1 MSDYVIDAELRE
13 KTGKAETRRLRKA
26 GKIPGIIYGGG
37 KPDLPI
43 LLDFNSTSKL
53 LNEEHFHSSIVE
65 INVAGSRGKNSVL
78 LKDAQW
84 DPIMD
89 TAKHLDFMRVSSSDT
104 VHMEVHVVP
113 VNHEKCPGI
122 KAGGLLDIV
131 RHSLEVTCRADS
143 IPEHI
148 EIDCSNMEIGDT
160 VHIEDI
166 TLPDGVTVAHDVN
179 FTVLNL
185 TVAKKAEVE
194 EAAEEGAAEAAEA
207 TEEATEA
214 TEE

>member
-1 MSDYVIDAELRE
+1 MSDYTLEAELRE

-26 GKIPGIIYGGG
+26 GKLPAIIYGGD

-43 LLDFNSTSKL
+43 LLDANATSKL
-53 LNEEHFHSSIVE
+53 LNEEHFHTSIIE

-78 LKDAQW
+78 LKDSQW
-84 DPIMD
+84 DPIYD
-89 TAKHLDFMRVSSSDT
+89 TATHLDFLRVNMSDT
-104 VHMEVHVVP
+104 VHVEVHVVP

-122 KAGGLLDIV
+122 KAGGLLDVV
-131 RHSLEVTCRADS
+131 RHTLEVTCRADS

-166 TLPDGVTVAHDVN
+166 ALPDGVAVAHEVN

-194 EAAEEGAAEAAEA
+194 ETEEATAEAAEG
-207 TEEATEA
+207 ATEA
-214 TEE
+214 AGETEE

>member
-1 MSDYVIDAELRE
+1 MSDYTLDAELRE

-26 GKIPGIIYGGG
+26 GKLPAIIYGGD

-43 LLDFNSTSKL
+43 LLDANATSKL
-53 LNEEHFHSSIVE
+53 LNEEHFHASIIE

-84 DPIMD
+84 DPIYD
-89 TAKHLDFMRVSSSDT
+89 TATHLDFLRVSSSDK

-113 VNHEKCPGI
+113 VNHEKSPGI

-148 EIDCSNMEIGDT
+148 EIDCSKMEIGDT

-166 TLPDGVTVAHDVN
+166 KLPDGVTVAHEVN
-179 FTVLNL
+179 FTVLNM

-194 EAAEEGAAEAAEA
+194 EEAAEEAAAPAAAAAEA
-207 TEEATEA
+207 TEE
-214 TEE
+214 